1 MNSSMYDVLRP
12 CQSLI
17 YSIFR
22 KTSVV
27 AVLRE
32 RLRERL
38 GTPPEPGGER
48 ERTGDSLRHQE
59 RETETQDQGGHLHL
73 QGRQK

>member
-1 MNSSMYDVLRP
+1 M
-12 CQSLI
+12 I

-22 KTSVV
+22 NTSVV

-38 GTPPEPGGER
+38 GTPPGPVGER

-59 RETETQDQGGHLHL
+59 KETETQDHGGHLHL
-73 QGRQK
+73 QAEIIKNLVKVLNDL